1 MKRLF
6 LFLLFLAAIAFAMLP
21 LALSAQSAGDFL
33 FQKKSSSGPLA
44 ADWVTPGAPPALFG
58 TTTGGDATSFVL
70 GGGLAISGSTL
81 SASGGAWGSI
91 TGTLASQTDLQTAL
105 NAKASTASLS
115 SYLTTATAATT
126 YASLSGSYAN
136 PAWITSLAWS
146 KLTGVPSEFTPAAHN
161 QAWSTITST
170 PTTLAGFGIADA
182 ITAEAVEAGYL
193 PLTGG
198 SLSGGIQVAGEVQ
211 IRNALNEARITFDP
225 YAPQLSIT
233 GDDGSINILADNL
246 TGTASHQWP
255 SHTAATKTFALTS
268 NATGLITATDV
279 SGLAASA
286 TADTT
291 NASNITSGS
300 LSLSR
305 LAQTSATSGQVIA
318 WNGTAWAPAD
328 ASASGATLATNT
340 FTGLQ
345 QFSGTTHAGLRLNN
359 LTTVQRDALT
369 GSAGMV
375 IWNTTDGRM
384 QLHNGTAWTSGMVR
398 LSGDTMT
405 GDLAAPNITST
416 TKHLVSVTT
425 RPQIALV
432 GSTTTGIGIASDRV
446 EVYVAG
452 AVVANFIAGEWQ
464 PGSAG
469 INWGSNTRLF
479 GGTDG
484 TGRLIQRNGTS
495 AQTFAIANT
504 YTSFT
509 NKEEFEIGWVGN
521 SNVCRLRPIKGSSAG
536 SSRNAEFHTTE
547 TGLNW
552 GSGSGSPEGVRT
564 APIGSLYTR
573 TDGGAST
580 TLYVKE
586 SGTGNTGWI
595 AK

>member
-398 LSGDTMT
+398 LTGDTMT
-405 GDLAAPNITST
+405 GDLTAPNITAST
-416 TKHLVSVTT
+416 KLLVSSAT
-425 RPQIALV
+425 RPQIALAT
-432 GSTTTGIGIASDRV
+432 GTTTGIGIASDRV
-446 EVYVAG
+446 DVW
-452 AVVANFIAGEWQ
+452 VANSAIAVFQ
-464 PGSAG
+464 AGSINAG
-469 INWGSNTRLF
+469 SSAMQWSSNTSLF
-479 GGTDG
+479 GNSDG